1 MLAAVFTAA
10 MGGLLWWMLHPPA
23 PIPAAAAKARRSVDA
38 LKRILVPTVGAPYA
52 EHAVELA
59 CRLGQEQKAEIA
71 LIYVLEVPR
80 TLPLST
86 PLPQIEAMAQ
96 EALKRGQEIV
106 ALHGLVSDA
115 RIERAREAG
124 ERILHVAQD
133 LDADLIVLG
142 LRPSGGGGQDVLGR
156 TTNFLL
162 RRASC
167 EVIIDK
173 PPAEPPGTP

>member
-1 MLAAVFTAA
+1 
-10 MGGLLWWMLHPPA
+10 MLHPPA
-23 PIPAAAAKARRSVDA
+23 PVPAAAAKARRSVDA
-38 LKRILVPTVGAPYA
+38 LKLILVPTVGAPYA

-71 LIYVLEVPR
+71 LIYVVEVPR

-96 EALKRGQEIV
+96 DALARGQAIV
-106 ALHGLVSDA
+106 ALHGLPSAA

-133 LDADLIVLG
+133 LDADVIVLG
-142 LRPSGGGGQDVLGR
+142 IRPSDGGAQDLLGW

-162 RRASC
+162 RRAPC

-173 PPAEPPGTP
+173 PPAAPTG